1 MLMKSRSVRE
11 EPDPQRVSG
20 VMAGGPLRDCS
31 FALFDMQKKR
41 REEEALETKIKE
53 RCQILESL
61 QQRRDELHVEI
72 KKARDLHLSFDT
84 FLKDEVVV
92 QAAEKA
98 EKERKEVLQLEAE
111 LERLKLVYAELM
123 ERKREQ
129 QRQIQRL
136 SVYKDFMVRV
146 VTMAKF
152 DDVKELTGHIESL
165 LHFQDHFYQREIK
178 AHEQVDQLKDSLL
191 TLEDNH
197 RLLRLQKNN
206 RLSQLQTEMEKTCSE
221 ALSWERK
228 WNHIQETAAKKTLLL
243 GRIKVATLNLYEMTG
258 GMVEGDAPVNLND
271 TEKQLD
277 KVKMFIQDHESI
289 LKQHQTP
296 SQKHDG
302 QEEDKLK
309 PKKHISTC
317 ASQDASI

>member
-1 MLMKSRSVRE
+1 MKSRSVRE
-11 EPDPQRVSG
+11 EPDPQRLSG

-31 FALFDMQKKR
+31 FDLFDMQKKR
-41 REEEALETKIKE
+41 REEGELVTKIKE
-53 RCQILESL
+53 RSQIFESL

-72 KKARDLHLSFDT
+72 KKARDLHSSFDT
-84 FLKDEVVV
+84 FLKDEVAD

-98 EKERKEVLQLEAE
+98 EKEKKEVIQLEAE

-123 ERKREQ
+123 EMKQEQ
-129 QRQIQRL
+129 QRQIQRH

-146 VTMAKF
+146 VTMTKF
-152 DDVKELTGHIESL
+152 DDVQELTGHIESL
-165 LHFQDHFYQREIK
+165 LHFEDHFYKREMK
-178 AHEQVDQLKDSLL
+178 AHEQVDQLKESLL
-191 TLEDNH
+191 TLEDDH

-206 RLSQLQTEMEKTCSE
+206 QLSQLQTEMEKTCSE

-243 GRIKVATLNLYEMTG
+243 ARIKVATLNLYEMTG
-258 GMVEGDAPVNLND
+258 GMVEGDEPVNLND

-277 KVKMFIQDHESI
+277 KVKMFIQDHEGI
-289 LKQHQTP
+289 LKQYQTP
-296 SQKHDG
+296 SQKHHG
-302 QEEDKLK
+302 QEKDKSK
-309 PKKHISTC
+309 PIKHISTC